1 MTPESL
7 DGKKDMIHVHS
18 IYKRIRMT
26 HYDFFGGVTL
36 KLSVIAPPIQQVI
49 KECLTMGL
57 LDRVSKSSSFPHSY
71 VATKKGMSLDTMD
84 IFPYNLVMTL
94 SDLQQFTQK
103 AESTE
108 QPAPKAS
115 SSSFKS
121 ASSSSS
127 CPNGSEPYSA
137 IWRRAGTESSNPI
150 DLSGLSS
157 RLDIDEGRE
166 GDSDRFTKR
175 IRERGRERDRLAV
188 ANESSLNN
196 MINSRKDMDVDV
208 EVEVEEPVVTEI
220 VWVDQGPDEEQK
232 QLTPE
237 RNKSAGK
244 GDKVMNKNGSSH
256 GAASGKSSDES
267 RANMIL
273 PLTSSDLSRKKLPA
287 FLKLGSVIIERNP
300 YSHLCGA
307 LGCRIILEAIRV
319 SSFHLLPS
327 LFL

>member
-1 MTPESL
+1 
-7 DGKKDMIHVHS
+7 
-18 IYKRIRMT
+18 MT

-36 KLSVIAPPIQQVI
+36 RLSVIAPPIQQVI

-115 SSSFKS
+115 SSLFKS

-127 CPNGSEPYSA
+127 CANSSEPYSA
-137 IWRRAGTESSNPI
+137 IWRRTGAESSNPI

-188 ANESSLNN
+188 ANESSFN
-196 MINSRKDMDVDV
+196 MVNSRKDMDVD
-208 EVEVEEPVVTEI
+208 VEVEEPVVTEI

-237 RNKSAGK
+237 RNIPAGK